1 MPRQARL
8 DAPGTL
14 HHVIIRGIERKE
26 IVKDDHDRQNFVNRM
41 GTIALETGTL
51 IYAWALMTNH
61 AHIFLRS
68 SSSGISRYMRRLL
81 SGYAISYNRRHRRH
95 GHLFQNRYKSIICEE
110 DPYFKELVRY
120 IHLNPLRANI
130 VENPVELDSYRY
142 CGHSVLMGK
151 EKNDWQDLNYVLKLF
166 GTKEGEAK
174 RNYRQ
179 FVKKG
184 IVLGRR
190 PELVGGGLIKSQGG
204 WSAVKEMHRIGV
216 REKSDERILGSGEFV
231 EQLIRQS
238 DQTRKEQ
245 FAVYER
251 SQHAVLY
258 VEKICDQKN
267 VSVKAL
273 KSGSR
278 RRKITIVRSQLAKKL
293 VEEWGLSL
301 TETGRHLGVSPS
313 AITKTLYRLDKH
325 KSS

>member
-14 HHVIIRGIERKE
+14 HHVIIRGIESKE
-26 IVKDDHDRQNFVNRM
+26 IVKDDHDRQNFVYRM

-51 IYAWALMTNH
+51 IYAWTLMTNH

-81 SGYAISYNRRHRRH
+81 SGYAISYNHRHRRH

-110 DPYFKELVRY
+110 DPYFKELIRY

-130 VENPVELDSYRY
+130 VENLAKLDRYRY

-151 EKNDWQDLNYVLKLF
+151 VKNDWQDRDYVLKWF

-184 IVLGRR
+184 IALGRR

-204 WSAVKEMHRIGV
+204 WSAVKAMHRIGV

-231 EQLIRQS
+231 EQLIKQS

-251 SQHAVLY
+251 LQHAVSY
-258 VEKICDQKN
+258 VEKICDKEN

-278 RRKITIVRSQLAKKL
+278 RRKITIIRSQLAKEL

-301 TETGRHLGVSPS
+301 TETSRHLGVSPS
-313 AITKTLYRLDKH
+313 AIAKTLYRSDKH

>member
-26 IVKDDHDRQNFVNRM
+26 IVKDDHDRQNFVYRM
-41 GTIALETGTL
+41 GTIALESGTL
-51 IYAWALMTNH
+51 IYAWTLMTNH

-110 DPYFKELVRY
+110 DPYFKELVGY

-130 VENPVELDSYRY
+130 VENLAKLDHYRY

-151 EKNDWQDLNYVLKLF
+151 IKNDWQDRDYVLKWF

-174 RNYRQ
+174 RYYRH

-184 IVLGRR
+184 IALGRC

-204 WSAVKEMHRIGV
+204 WSAVKAMHRIGV

-231 EQLIRQS
+231 EQLIKQS

-251 SQHAVLY
+251 LQHVVSY
-258 VEKICDQKN
+258 IEKICDKEK

-278 RRKITIVRSQLAKKL
+278 RRKITIVRSQLAKEL

-301 TETGRHLGVSPS
+301 TETSRHLGVSPS
-313 AITKTLYRLDKH
+313 AIAKTLYRLDKH